1 MRSILLLILFFITFV
16 HTPSAQETPKREFR
30 GAWIQTVYQPQ
41 YTEMDSVQ
49 MCAYFDAMLDTLQQ
63 TGINALLFQIRPE
76 ADAFYRSEMEPWSRF
91 LTGEQGRAPENGW
104 DPMAALIEKCH
115 RRNIEF
121 HAWIN
126 PYRAQC
132 NTAVALDSSHIYYR
146 HPEWFVEYGRQLLFD
161 PGMPGSKAFICRVV
175 DDIVSRYDIDAIH
188 MDDYFYPYPI
198 NGVPFPDTT
207 SYALYGNGRPLDEW
221 RRSNVD
227 TLISQLSRDI
237 KRRKPWVRF
246 GISPFGIYRNNT
258 TSPDGSATCGLQNY
272 DDLYADVLL
281 WARNGWVDYLIPQ
294 LYWEIGHKAACYEE
308 LVGWWNRNVPD
319 GCHLY
324 IGQDVCRS
332 LDAADANPLRSQ
344 LGHKMVLSR
353 YLDHISGICFWS
365 GYQLFDN
372 YKGASDELRRDYF
385 TCPALIPAYT
395 HIDSKA
401 PKAVKKLHTRW
412 HPDGFYLEWKA
423 DKTRDVMQQAAYYCV
438 YRFDTAESVDLDN
451 ARALVATVRDTRCRL
466 PYRDGASR
474 CVYVVTAVDRMH
486 NEGEPEILKVKL

>member
-1 MRSILLLILFFITFV
+1 MRSILFLIPFLITFASV
-16 HTPSAQETPKREFR
+16 LPAQERPKREFR

-41 YTEMDSVQ
+41 YAEMDSAR
-49 MCAYFDAMLDTLQQ
+49 MCAYFDTLLDTLQH

-76 ADAFYRSEMEPWSRF
+76 SDAFYRSEIEPWSRF

-115 RRNIEF
+115 SRNIEF

-161 PGMPGSKAFICRVV
+161 PGMPGSRAFIGRVV
-175 DDIVSRYDIDAIH
+175 DDIVARYDIDAIH

-198 NGVPFPDTT
+198 DGVPFPDTT
-207 SYALYGNGRPLDEW
+207 SYALYGNVLPLDEW

-227 TLISQLSRDI
+227 TLIAQLSRDI

-281 WARNGWVDYLIPQ
+281 WARNGLIDYLIPQ
-294 LYWEIGHKAACYEE
+294 LYWEVGHKAACYEE
-308 LVGWWNRNVPD
+308 LVRWWNRSVP
-319 GCHLY
+319 GSCHLY

-332 LDAADANPLRSQ
+332 LDAPGVSPLRSQ
-344 LGHKMVLSR
+344 LGYKMVLSR
-353 YLDHISGICFWS
+353 YLGRISGVCFWS
-365 GYQLFDN
+365 GYPLVDN
-372 YKGASDELRRDYF
+372 YKGAADELRRDYF
-385 TCPALIPAYT
+385 SAPALIPAYT
-395 HIDSKA
+395 YIDDKA

-412 HPDGFYLEWKA
+412 CPDGFYLEWKA

-438 YRFDTAESVDLDN
+438 YRFDDEDAVDLDN
-451 ARALVATVRDTRCRL
+451 TRALVATVRDTRYRL
-466 PYRDGASR
+466 PFRDGSSR
-474 CVYVVTAVDRMH
+474 CVYVVTAVDRQH
-486 NEGEPEILKVKL
+486 NESEPQMQKVKL

>member
-1 MRSILLLILFFITFV
+1 MRSILFLIPFLITFASV
-16 HTPSAQETPKREFR
+16 LPAQERPKREFR

-41 YTEMDSVQ
+41 YAEMDSAR
-49 MCAYFDAMLDTLQQ
+49 MCDYFDALLDTLQH

-76 ADAFYRSEMEPWSRF
+76 SDAFYRSEIEPWSRF

-115 RRNIEF
+115 SRNIEF

-161 PGMPGSKAFICRVV
+161 PGMPGSRAFIGRVV
-175 DDIVSRYDIDAIH
+175 DDIVARYDIDAIH

-198 NGVPFPDTT
+198 DGVPFPDTT
-207 SYALYGNGRPLDEW
+207 SYTLYGNGLPLDEW

-227 TLISQLSRDI
+227 TLIAQLSRDI

-258 TSPDGSATCGLQNY
+258 TSPDGSATYGLQNY

-281 WARNGWVDYLIPQ
+281 WARNGWIDYLIPQ
-294 LYWEIGHKAACYEE
+294 LYWEVGHKAACYEE
-308 LVGWWNRNVPD
+308 LVRWWNRSVP
-319 GCHLY
+319 GSCHLY

-332 LDAADANPLRSQ
+332 LDAAGVSPLRSQ
-344 LGHKMVLSR
+344 LGYKMVLSR
-353 YLDHISGICFWS
+353 YLGRISGVCFWS
-365 GYQLFDN
+365 GYPLVDN
-372 YKGASDELRRDYF
+372 YKGAADELRRDYF
-385 TCPALIPAYT
+385 SAPALIPAYT
-395 HIDSKA
+395 YIDDKA

-412 HPDGFYLEWKA
+412 CPDGFYLEWKA
-423 DKTRDVMQQAAYYCV
+423 DKTRDVMQRAAYYCV
-438 YRFDTAESVDLDN
+438 YRFDDEDAVDLDN
-451 ARALVATVRDTRCRL
+451 TRALVATVRDTRYRL
-466 PYRDGASR
+466 PFRDGSSR
-474 CVYVVTAVDRMH
+474 CVYVVTAVDRQH
-486 NEGEPEILKVKL
+486 NESEPQMQKVKL

>member
-1 MRSILLLILFFITFV
+1 MRSILFLIPFLITFASV
-16 HTPSAQETPKREFR
+16 LPAQERPKREFR

-41 YTEMDSVQ
+41 YAEMDSAR
-49 MCAYFDAMLDTLQQ
+49 MCAYFDTLLDTLQH

-76 ADAFYRSEMEPWSRF
+76 SDAFYRSEIEPWSRF

-115 RRNIEF
+115 SRNIEF

-161 PGMPGSKAFICRVV
+161 PGMPGSRAFIGRVV
-175 DDIVSRYDIDAIH
+175 DDIVARYDIDAIH

-198 NGVPFPDTT
+198 DGVPFPDTT
-207 SYALYGNGRPLDEW
+207 SYALYGNGLPLDEW

-227 TLISQLSRDI
+227 TLIAQLSRDI

-281 WARNGWVDYLIPQ
+281 WARNGWIDYLIPQ
-294 LYWEIGHKAACYEE
+294 LYWEVGHKAACYEE
-308 LVGWWNRNVPD
+308 LVRWWNRSVS
-319 GCHLY
+319 GSCHLY

-332 LDAADANPLRSQ
+332 LDAAGVSPLRSQ
-344 LGHKMVLSR
+344 LGYKMVLSR
-353 YLDHISGICFWS
+353 YLGRISGVCFWS
-365 GYQLFDN
+365 GYPLVDN
-372 YKGASDELRRDYF
+372 YKGAADELRRDYF
-385 TCPALIPAYT
+385 SAPALIPAYT
-395 HIDSKA
+395 YIDDKE

-412 HPDGFYLEWKA
+412 CPDGFYLEWKA

-438 YRFDTAESVDLDN
+438 YRFGDEDAVDLDN
-451 ARALVATVRDTRCRL
+451 TRALVATVRDTRYRL
-466 PYRDGASR
+466 PFRDGSSR
-474 CVYVVTAVDRMH
+474 CVYVVTAVDRQH
-486 NEGEPEILKVKL
+486 NESEPQMQKVKL

>member
-1 MRSILLLILFFITFV
+1 MRSILLLILFFVTFA
-16 HTPSAQETPKREFR
+16 HTSLAQETPKREFR

-41 YTEMDSVQ
+41 YAEMDSAQ

-76 ADAFYRSEMEPWSRF
+76 ADAFYRSDIEPWSRF

-115 RRNIEF
+115 RRNMEF

-126 PYRAQC
+126 PYRAQS

-146 HPEWFVEYGRQLLFD
+146 HPEWFVKYGRQLLFD
-161 PGMPGSKAFICRVV
+161 PGMPGSKEFICRVV

-198 NGVPFPDTT
+198 NGTPFPDTT

-227 TLISQLSRDI
+227 ALVMELSRCI
-237 KRRKPWVRF
+237 KQRKPWVRF
-246 GISPFGIYRNNT
+246 GISPFGIYRNNAT
-258 TSPDGSATCGLQNY
+258 WPDGSTTCGLQNY

-281 WARNGWVDYLIPQ
+281 WARNGWVDYIIPQ
-294 LYWEIGHKAACYEE
+294 LYWEIGHTAACYEE
-308 LVGWWNRNVPD
+308 LVRWWNRRVEGD
-319 GCHLY
+319 CHLY

-332 LDAADANPLRSQ
+332 LDASDASPLRSQ

-353 YLDHISGICFWS
+353 YLDRISGVCFWS
-365 GYQLFDN
+365 GYQLLDN
-372 YKGASDELRRDYF
+372 YKGAADELRNDYF
-385 TCPALIPAYT
+385 SSPALVPAYT

-412 HPDGFYLEWKA
+412 HPDGFYLEWKP

-438 YRFDTAESVDLDN
+438 YRFDDEASVDLDN
-451 ARALVATVRDTRCRL
+451 ARALVATVRDTRYRL
-466 PYRDGASR
+466 PFRDGSSR
-474 CVYVVTAVDRMH
+474 CVYVVTAVDRQH
-486 NEGEPEILKVKL
+486 NESEPCISKLKL

>member
-1 MRSILLLILFFITFV
+1 MRSILFLIPFLITFASV
-16 HTPSAQETPKREFR
+16 LPAQERPKREFR

-41 YTEMDSVQ
+41 YAEMDSAR
-49 MCAYFDAMLDTLQQ
+49 MCAYFDTLLDTLQH

-76 ADAFYRSEMEPWSRF
+76 SDAFYRSEIEPWSRF

-115 RRNIEF
+115 SRNIEF

-161 PGMPGSKAFICRVV
+161 PGMPGSRAFIGRVV
-175 DDIVSRYDIDAIH
+175 DDIVARYDIDAIH

-198 NGVPFPDTT
+198 DGVPFPDTT
-207 SYALYGNGRPLDEW
+207 SYALYGNDLPLDEW

-227 TLISQLSRDI
+227 TLIAQLSRDI

-281 WARNGWVDYLIPQ
+281 WARNGWIDYLIPQ
-294 LYWEIGHKAACYEE
+294 LYWEVGHKAACYEE
-308 LVGWWNRNVPD
+308 LVRWWNRSVS
-319 GCHLY
+319 GSCHLY

-332 LDAADANPLRSQ
+332 LDAPGVSPLRSQ
-344 LGHKMVLSR
+344 LGYKMVLSR
-353 YLDHISGICFWS
+353 YLGRISGVCFWS
-365 GYQLFDN
+365 GYPLVDN
-372 YKGASDELRRDYF
+372 YKGAADELRRDYF
-385 TCPALIPAYT
+385 SAPALIPAYT
-395 HIDSKA
+395 YIDDKA

-412 HPDGFYLEWKA
+412 CPDGFYLEWKA

-438 YRFDTAESVDLDN
+438 YRFDDEDAVDLDN
-451 ARALVATVRDTRCRL
+451 TRALVATVRDTRYRL
-466 PYRDGASR
+466 PFRDGSSR
-474 CVYVVTAVDRMH
+474 CVYVVTAVDRQH
-486 NEGEPEILKVKL
+486 NESEPQMQKVKL

>member
-1 MRSILLLILFFITFV
+1 MRSILLLTLFFITFV

-30 GAWIQTVYQPQ
+30 GAWIQTVYQPR
-41 YTEMDSVQ
+41 YTEMDSAQ

-175 DDIVSRYDIDAIH
+175 DDIVARYDIDAIH

-207 SYALYGNGRPLDEW
+207 SYDYDAPLSECGDPTEKYFLIRDVIRKHFPDVPTGTPEPARKADYGKVPLLE
-221 RRSNVD
+221 SA
-227 TLISQLSRDI
+227 
-237 KRRKPWVRF
+237 
-246 GISPFGIYRNNT
+246 PFFPN
-258 TSPDGSATCGLQNY
+258 
-272 DDLYADVLL
+272 
-281 WARNGWVDYLIPQ
+281 
-294 LYWEIGHKAACYEE
+294 
-308 LVGWWNRNVPD
+308 
-319 GCHLY
+319 
-324 IGQDVCRS
+324 
-332 LDAADANPLRSQ
+332 LDAISEKTVVSVDRS
-344 LGHKMVLSR
+344 GAAIC
-353 YLDHISGICFWS
+353 ISGKSMTGQSFISTENSISSITATMPPAVPLSFPSPKPVFSSTSWS
-365 GYQLFDN
+365 
-372 YKGASDELRRDYF
+372 
-385 TCPALIPAYT
+385 
-395 HIDSKA
+395 
-401 PKAVKKLHTRW
+401 
-412 HPDGFYLEWKA
+412 
-423 DKTRDVMQQAAYYCV
+423 KTW
-438 YRFDTAESVDLDN
+438 AESTTGL
-451 ARALVATVRDTRCRL
+451 
-466 PYRDGASR
+466 
-474 CVYVVTAVDRMH
+474 
-486 NEGEPEILKVKL
+486 